1 MSRLVRYL
9 KDTRA
14 ELRHVSWP
22 SQRQATVYTLL
33 VIVISGLTAAFVS
46 VFDRVFTAA
55 LDLLIHLF

>member
-9 KDTRA
+9 KDTQA

-33 VIVISGLTAAFVS
+33 VIVISGVTAAFVS
-46 VFDRVFTAA
+46 AFDRVFTAA